1 MTKNLDGGII
11 MLEKDVEKEA
21 YYYLLHH
28 GPAFRNLV
36 VRSGGEEFASK
47 VSEEICRIIARADV
61 TTKMETK
68 LSERE
73 KADDSFYL
81 ALENLVDSY
90 ENQYHQLDIN
100 KYDGYKKEKKQFY
113 KQIDKLEEQKNLL
126 NENEKFFDSF
136 ADKYIEFI
144 RFSYR
149 KEWIPKFRDKSD
161 MFFSFLKQYLIER
174 GYYKNP
180 SSKQELLNS
189 LEDDKSDGMVMRR
202 GYDFSDFIGDQTLVE
217 GIKKICDSL
226 LLYSPEKKSN
236 ILKIPNSLIFSGP
249 PGTGKTFMAK
259 IMRDY
264 LARNSSEVGI
274 GFNYIVIDS
283 TIKNKWYGESEKI
296 LKSSFSRVKDPK
308 GIGMIVFDEADS
320 LFGYA
325 HDGSLENSLRGLLLE
340 ELEGIN
346 NDNYGNFISLFITN
360 NPYSGIESALHSRS
374 REFYFNPFADRK
386 SYSKMI
392 DKEIKDCLNDWLGY
406 DEESKDY
413 SRLAEICLKN
423 KLSGRDVKQG
433 VESYLLDKLLYDFP
447 SSLIKKSYIE
457 KRRFFQDR
465 IKEISEDEM
474 IKYFD
479 GFMNEKKGYEKNEE
493 ENRINQMIKR
503 KIIEYISDIQAK
515 EILNKID
522 NNSEQISE

>member
-1 MTKNLDGGII
+1 
-11 MLEKDVEKEA
+11 MLEKDIEKEA
-21 YYYLLHH
+21 LYYNLRH
-28 GPAFRNLV
+28 GAVFRNLV
-36 VRSGGEEFASK
+36 IRSNEEDKADK
-47 VSEEICRIIARADV
+47 ISEEISRIIARADV
-61 TTKMETK
+61 TTKMETR
-68 LSERE
+68 LSERD
-73 KADDSFYL
+73 KSDDSFYL
-81 ALENLVDSY
+81 ALENILESY
-90 ENQYHQLDIN
+90 ENQYHQLEID
-100 KYDGYKKEKKQFY
+100 KYDGYKKERKQFY

-126 NENEKFFDSF
+126 NENGKFFDYF
-136 ADKYIEFI
+136 VEKFIEFI

-149 KEWIPKFRDKSD
+149 KDVNPKFQDKSE
-161 MFFSFLKQYLIER
+161 MFFSFLKKYLVESDH
-174 GYYKNP
+174 YKNP
-180 SSKQELLNS
+180 GGKQERLNS
-189 LEDDKSDGMVMRR
+189 LEDDESNENILRR
-202 GYDFSDFIGDQTLVE
+202 GYNFSDFIGDQSLID

-264 LARNSSEVGI
+264 LVRNSSEAGI
-274 GFNYIVIDS
+274 AFNYIVIDS

-296 LKSSFSRVKDPK
+296 LKRSFSKVKDPK

-325 HDGSLENSLRGLLLE
+325 QDGSLENSLRGLLLE

-346 NDNYGNFISLFITN
+346 NDNYGNFVSLFITN

-374 REFYFNPFADRK
+374 REFYFNPFADSK

-406 DEESKDY
+406 DQESKDY
-413 SRLAEICLKN
+413 SGLADICLKN

-447 SSLIKKSYIE
+447 SSLMRKSYIE
-457 KRRFFQDR
+457 KRHFFHER
-465 IKEISEDEM
+465 IKEISEDEL
-474 IKYFD
+474 ISYFNE
-479 GFMNEKKGYEKNEE
+479 FLKEKKGYEKNEE
-493 ENRINQMIKR
+493 ENRINQMIKQ

-515 EILNKID
+515 EILNNLD
-522 NNSEQISE
+522 NNSEQITE